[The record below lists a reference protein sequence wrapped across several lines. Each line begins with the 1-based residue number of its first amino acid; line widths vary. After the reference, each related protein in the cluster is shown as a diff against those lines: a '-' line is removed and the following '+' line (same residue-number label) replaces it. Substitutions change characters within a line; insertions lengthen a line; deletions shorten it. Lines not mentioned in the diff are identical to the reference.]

1 MEALGKRPHPD
12 TRKQGGGWRILGLV
26 SSARLGYSILVGF
39 GIEPLAIQGGCLWRS
54 AVAPAKACLLFFLF
68 ASAAARDGVDL
79 NLDWD
84 LDSVGV
90 QVCVCASLAKLLFAV
105 CLTSALAT
113 HRIQFILAETIL
125 ALKTTIYC
133 RSTRT
138 AGYLLLMHAPIGA
151 SPIRFS
157 CSLVCFDMY
166 RTSVL
171 GDEPWILFESDWYWW
186 SNLGTQS
193 WRDPIT

>member
-90 QVCVCASLAKLLFAV
+90 QVCVCAGLAKLLFAV

-133 RSTRT
+133 RSTRP
-138 AGYLLLMHAPIGA
+138 ARVSASDARANWRLSHPIQLQPGLLRHVSNIG
-151 SPIRFS
+151 SGR
-157 CSLVCFDMY
+157 
-166 RTSVL
+166 RTV
-171 GDEPWILFESDWYWW
+171 
-186 SNLGTQS
+186 
-193 WRDPIT
+193 DPVRI